1 MNKAKTK
8 ILNNCWHLTLVH
20 EVVLLLGE
28 LLALLQSPGLRF
40 LTSAKAEVLP
50 LTATD

>member
-8 ILNNCWHLTLVH
+8 ILNNCWHLY

-28 LLALLQSPGLRF
+28 FLALLQSPGLKF
-40 LTSAKAEVLP
+40 VTSVKAEVLP